1 MKITCKLGTKTTKV
15 VEVSPNDPLQILLE
29 MLQITDKHTKFHF
42 NGTTYYICSNFTF
55 KEIGIYSDSRI
66 FINNQ
71 AISGGGGEESNRFAN
86 LSEEFIRKDNVSEYN
101 PNIPK
106 WRTIGKGINLY
117 GICQN
122 SNCVAKGKQVIKHV
136 DSKEY
141 DVYNEGFMGICP
153 MCNKHFDLDTC
164 SFYHCDYKCEGTY
177 FDKSKDNWVDL
188 PGDIQKTSGG
198 KDFYYDYNKPV
209 RGKEGKVKYKKL
221 VLKVIQYHDSEYD
234 NK

>member
-1 MKITCKLGTKTTKV
+1 MKITCKLGTNRTKV
-15 VEVSPNDPLQILLE
+15 VEVSPNDPLYILLE
-29 MLQITDKHTKFHF
+29 KLKIYDKRTKIVF
-42 NGTTYYICSNFTF
+42 NGATYSIACIFTF

-66 FINNQ
+66 SINGP
-71 AISGGGGEESNRFAN
+71 ARCGGGGEESNRFAN
-86 LSEEFIRKDNVSEYN
+86 LSEEFIRKDNVSKYN

-106 WRTIGKGINLY
+106 WRLIGKGINLY

-122 SNCVAKGKQVIKHV
+122 SNCVAKGKPVIKHV

>member
-1 MKITCKLGTKTTKV
+1 MKITCKLGTKTKV
-15 VEVSPNDPLQILLE
+15 VEVSPNDPLHILLKK
-29 MLQITDKHTKFHF
+29 LQITDKYTTFIF
-42 NGTTYYICSNFTF
+42 NGTTYSIFSILTF

-66 FINNQ
+66 IMGGQ
-71 AISGGGGEESNRFAN
+71 GISGGGGEESTRFAN

>member
-1 MKITCKLGTKTTKV
+1 MKITCKLGTNRTKV
-15 VEVSPNDPLQILLE
+15 VEVSPNDPLYILLE
-29 MLQITDKHTKFHF
+29 KLQITDKNTKFIF
-42 NGTTYYICSNFTF
+42 NGATYSICSIFTF
-55 KEIGIYSDSRI
+55 KEIGINSDSRI
-66 FINNQ
+66 SINNQ

-86 LSEEFIRKDNVSEYN
+86 LSEEFIRKDNVSENN

-106 WRTIGKGINLY
+106 WRTIGEGINLY

-164 SFYHCDYKCEGTY
+164 SFYYCDYKCEGTY

-198 KDFYYDYNKPV
+198 KDFYYDYNKTV
-209 RGKEGKVKYKKL
+209 RGKECKVKYKKL
-221 VLKVIQYHDSEYD
+221 VLKVIQYHDSE
-234 NK
+234 

>member
-1 MKITCKLGTKTTKV
+1 MKITCKLDTKTTKI
-15 VEVSPNDPLQILLE
+15 VEVSPNDPLHILLKK
-29 MLQITDKHTKFHF
+29 LQITDKYTKFIF
-42 NGTTYYICSNFTF
+42 NGTTYSIFSILTF

-66 FINNQ
+66 IMGGQ
-71 AISGGGGEESNRFAN
+71 GISGGGGEESNRFAN

>member
-1 MKITCKLGTKTTKV
+1 MKITCKLDTKTTKI
-15 VEVSPNDPLQILLE
+15 VEVSPNDPLHILLKK
-29 MLQITDKHTKFHF
+29 LQITDKYTKFIF
-42 NGTTYYICSNFTF
+42 NGTTYSIFSILTF

-66 FINNQ
+66 IMGGQ
-71 AISGGGGEESNRFAN
+71 GISGGGGEESNRFAN

-188 PGDIQKTSGG
+188 PGDIKKTSGG

>member
-1 MKITCKLGTKTTKV
+1 MKITCKLGTKTKV
-15 VEVSPNDPLQILLE
+15 VEVSPNDPLHILLKK
-29 MLQITDKHTKFHF
+29 LQITNKDANLNFH
-42 NGTTYYICSNFTF
+42 GTTYSIYCNFTF

-66 FINNQ
+66 FISDQ
-71 AISGGGGEESNRFAN
+71 GISGGGGEESNRFAN

>member
-1 MKITCKLGTKTTKV
+1 MKITCIRDGLHIKV
-15 VEVSPNDPLQILLE
+15 ELSLDDPLNILFDKLN
-29 MLQITDKHTKFHF
+29 ITEKNTKLLYESHAYRID
-42 NGTTYYICSNFTF
+42 NIITF
-55 KEIGIYSDSRI
+55 REIGLKNNAEVMITTQLI
-66 FINNQ
+66 F
-71 AISGGGGEESNRFAN
+71 GGCENMCRFAN
-86 LSEEFIRKDNVSEYN
+86 LSEEFIRKDNVSKYN

-106 WRTIGKGINLY
+106 WRLIGKGINLY